1 MLKLYKKLLVS
12 TCSFCYICKTED
24 QKTNKQQTEF
34 HSKIFLKIFFCF
46 QFNLDKKKQQLLN
59 CF

>member
-46 QFNLDKKKQQLLN
+46 QFNLDKKK
-59 CF
+59 